1 MIGENLSEFDKT
13 QLALQRLDIEAVM
26 GSEHGRR
33 FIWRILQ
40 YCGIYRDIEGDRDD
54 MLKQLG
60 NRQTGLYILGIIS
73 DVCEDQ
79 VFQMMKEAKN
89 QALMEEEYYDN
100 RNNNAGNYPDTD
112 TADHTGKHYSDARDI
127 KLGNINVFL

>member
-1 MIGENLSEFDKT
+1 MIRENLSEFEKT

-33 FIWRILQ
+33 FVWRILE
-40 YCGIYRDIEGDRDD
+40 YCGIYRDIEGDSPD

-79 VFQMMKEAKN
+79 VFKMMKEAKN
-89 QALMEEEYYDN
+89 KAKTEEEYY
-100 RNNNAGNYPDTD
+100 TD
-112 TADHTGKHYSDARDI
+112 VNEKTNPTKEYTEKHYSDARDE
-127 KLGNINVFL
+127 KLGADLKLFL